1 MHAAVFDGLAAKYDD
16 VWTHSAIGR
25 AQRDAVWRHL
35 GRLITPG
42 QSVLELGCGTGE
54 DAARLQ
60 RSGVT
65 VVAID
70 SSPCMVRVARR
81 RGIDAAV
88 RRIEDLQLVEGM
100 FDGAISN
107 FGPLNCVRDL
117 RPVAEQ
123 LARLVRSGG
132 FLVFSIIGRFCLW
145 ETLYYLSRTD
155 IRRAIRR
162 WGGRA
167 TMSSDKVPI
176 FYPSVAAI
184 RRAFAPEF
192 RLVHF
197 AGIGCCIPPSYVQ
210 GIGGRQLQMLET
222 IDRTIAGVPLLRAL
236 SDHRLLILRRS

>member
-1 MHAAVFDGLAAKYDD
+1 MQAAVFDRLAPKYDEL
-16 VWTHSAIGR
+16 WTHSAIGR

-35 GRLITPG
+35 GRVFTPG

-60 RSGVT
+60 QCGVA
-65 VVAID
+65 VMAID
-70 SSPCMVRVARR
+70 SSPGMVRVARW

-117 RPVAEQ
+117 GPVAEQ

-132 FLVFSIIGRFCLW
+132 WLVFSTIGRFCLW
-145 ETLYYLSRTD
+145 ETLYYLSRND
-155 IRRAIRR
+155 LRRAIRR
-162 WGGRA
+162 WGGTA

-197 AGIGCCIPPSYVQ
+197 AGIGCCIPPSYVK
-210 GIGGRQLQMLET
+210 GIGRRQLRMLET
-222 IDRTIAGVPLLRAL
+222 IDRTIAGIPLLRAL
-236 SDHRLLILRRS
+236 SDHRLLVLRRS

>member
-1 MHAAVFDGLAAKYDD
+1 MHAAAFDRLAASYDSM
-16 VWTHSAIGR
+16 WTHSAIGR
-25 AQRDAVWRHL
+25 AQRAAVWRRL
-35 GRLITPG
+35 GSVFTRG
-42 QSVLELGCGTGE
+42 QTVLELGCGTGE

-60 RSGVT
+60 RCGVA

-70 SSPCMVRVARR
+70 SSPGMVSLARR
-81 RGIDAAV
+81 RGIDATV
-88 RRIEDLQLVEGM
+88 RRIEDLRLVEGM

-123 LARLVRSGG
+123 LGRLVRSGG

-145 ETLYYLSRTD
+145 ETLYYLSRND
-155 IRRAIRR
+155 LSRAIRR
-162 WGGRA
+162 WSGKG

-192 RLVHF
+192 RLVSF
-197 AGIGCCIPPSYVQ
+197 AGIGCCIPPSYVKT
-210 GIGGRQLQMLET
+210 IGPRLLQMLET
-222 IDRTIAGVPLLRAL
+222 IDRAIAGTPLLRAL
-236 SDHRLLILRRS
+236 SDHHLLVLQRS

>member
-1 MHAAVFDGLAAKYDD
+1 
-16 VWTHSAIGR
+16 
-25 AQRDAVWRHL
+25 
-35 GRLITPG
+35 
-42 QSVLELGCGTGE
+42 
-54 DAARLQ
+54 
-60 RSGVT
+60 
-65 VVAID
+65 
-70 SSPCMVRVARR
+70 
-81 RGIDAAV
+81 
-88 RRIEDLQLVEGM
+88 M

-117 RPVAEQ
+117 RPVAEE

-145 ETLYYLSRTD
+145 ETLYYLSRND
-155 IRRAIRR
+155 FRRAIRR

-210 GIGGRQLQMLET
+210 AIGRRQLHMLEIIDRKIGGLP
-222 IDRTIAGVPLLRAL
+222 ILRAL
-236 SDHRLLILRRS
+236 SDHRLLVLRRR

>member
-1 MHAAVFDGLAAKYDD
+1 MHATVFDRLAESYDD
-16 VWTHSAIGR
+16 VWTHSPIGR
-25 AQRDAVWRHL
+25 AQREAVWRQL
-35 GRLITPG
+35 GHIFTPG

-54 DAARLQ
+54 DAAHLQ
-60 RSGVT
+60 RCGVT

-70 SSPCMVRVARR
+70 SSPGMVSVARR
-81 RGIDAAV
+81 RGVDAAV

-123 LARLVRSGG
+123 LARLVPSGG

-145 ETLYYLSRTD
+145 ETLYYLSRND
-155 IRRAIRR
+155 FRRAIRR
-162 WGGRA
+162 WRGRA

-210 GIGGRQLQMLET
+210 GIGRRQLQRLET
-222 IDRTIAGVPLLRAL
+222 IDRRIAGIPLLRAL

>member
-1 MHAAVFDGLAAKYDD
+1 MHAAVFDRLASKYDD
-16 VWTHSAIGR
+16 VWTHSPIGR
-25 AQRDAVWRHL
+25 AQRNAVWRQL
-35 GRLITPG
+35 SRVFTPG

-60 RSGVT
+60 RCGVT

-70 SSPCMVRVARR
+70 SSPGMVSVARG

-88 RRIEDLQLVEGM
+88 RRIEDLQVVEGM

-132 FLVFSIIGRFCLW
+132 FLVFSIIGTFCLW
-145 ETLYYLSRTD
+145 ETVYYLSRRD
-155 IRRAIRR
+155 FRRAIRR
-162 WGGRA
+162 WGGRG

-184 RRAFAPEF
+184 RRTFAPEF

-210 GIGGRQLQMLET
+210 AIGRRQLHMLET
-222 IDRTIAGVPLLRAL
+222 IDRRIGGLPILRAL
-236 SDHRLLILRRS
+236 SDHRLLVLRRR